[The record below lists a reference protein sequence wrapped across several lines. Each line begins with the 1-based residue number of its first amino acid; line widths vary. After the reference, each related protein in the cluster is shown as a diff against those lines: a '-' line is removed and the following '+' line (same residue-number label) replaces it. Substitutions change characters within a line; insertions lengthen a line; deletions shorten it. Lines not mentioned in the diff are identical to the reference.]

1 MLVDLEYLF
10 SCSSLYLTH
19 EIHVL
24 SWTLKDILIPFLCT
38 AMYYLTCS
46 EEFINISPIG
56 PALIFISTTHRFW
69 VPSNRVTT
77 NLIRKE
83 VDINSKL
90 NLVTLILLVH
100 VICISIVNKWPP
112 NLAENFKQYF
122 WFSWLNHLKLKAVY
136 ESEQYSV
143 YEGWRY
149 MYGSNKFFF
158 LHYSTSKYYFF
169 NFSLSQSHKNLS
181 LFES

>member
-1 MLVDLEYLF
+1 MLVDVEYLF
-10 SCSSLYLTH
+10 SCSTLYLTY

-24 SWTLKDILIPFLCT
+24 SWTLEDILIPFLCT

-69 VPSNRVTT
+69 VSSNRVTT

-83 VDINSKL
+83 VDISKL

-122 WFSWLNHLKLKAVY
+122 WFSWFNHLKLKAVFG
-136 ESEQYSV
+136 SEQYIV

-149 MYGSNKFFF
+149 MYGSNTFF
-158 LHYSTSKYYFF
+158 L
-169 NFSLSQSHKNLS
+169 FSLQYIKVL
-181 LFES
+181 LF

>member
-1 MLVDLEYLF
+1 MLVHTWKYQVIFTSRNDHHCYGYIAPLKVLRCVAVCSKHHRFFIAKSSVIFVNRRQRSYIFGKCPETFEWSSDNFRGVFGNLRLLVDVEYLF
-10 SCSSLYLTH
+10 SCSTSYLTH

-24 SWTLKDILIPFLCT
+24 SWTLEDILIPFLCT

-83 VDINSKL
+83 VDIAN
-90 NLVTLILLVH
+90 
-100 VICISIVNKWPP
+100 
-112 NLAENFKQYF
+112 
-122 WFSWLNHLKLKAVY
+122 
-136 ESEQYSV
+136 
-143 YEGWRY
+143 
-149 MYGSNKFFF
+149 
-158 LHYSTSKYYFF
+158 
-169 NFSLSQSHKNLS
+169 
-181 LFES
+181 